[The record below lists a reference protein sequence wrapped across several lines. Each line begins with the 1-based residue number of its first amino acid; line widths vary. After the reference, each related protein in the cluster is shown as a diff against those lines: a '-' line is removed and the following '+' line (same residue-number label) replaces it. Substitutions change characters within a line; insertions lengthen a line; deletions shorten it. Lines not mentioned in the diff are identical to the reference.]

1 MNECSGTSV
10 GDSSGS
16 GNNGTATNGPVWV
29 PGFVPGPPGTTTPTP
44 TATPTPGPTPA
55 LCSDP
60 VFVGAGDISSCTTS
74 GDEATAT
81 LLDGIAGTVYTLGD
95 NTYPNGAASEFTNC
109 YDPTW
114 GRHKARTKPANGNH
128 DYTTAGAPG
137 YYGYFG
143 DVATGN
149 PPGCTSACKGY
160 YSYDLGTWHII
171 VLNTECAQAGVGGCE
186 AGSPQEQWLRADL
199 AAHQSSNVLA
209 YWHKPR
215 FSVGGSNS
223 FTQPF
228 WQALF
233 DYSADV
239 VLSGH
244 VHDYE
249 RFAPQNP
256 TGTLD
261 VSYGIREFIVGT
273 GGFSHFG
280 GSAILNLQVQN
291 QDTFG
296 VLKLTLHPSGYSWQF
311 IPEAGKT
318 FTDSG
323 CGSVHGP
330 PGSPTAT
337 PGGDPCAA
345 GNPTPTPS
353 GASTPTPTA
362 TRTSTPTPTAT
373 PTPSPTATRTPTPTP
388 TATPTPT
395 PTFGGTVLIE

>member
-1 MNECSGTSV
+1 
-10 GDSSGS
+10 
-16 GNNGTATNGPVWV
+16 
-29 PGFVPGPPGTTTPTP
+29 GFVPGPPGTGTPTP
-44 TATPTPGPTPA
+44 TPTPTTTPSPGN
-55 LCSDP
+55 DP

-95 NTYPNGAASEFTNC
+95 NTYPNGASSEFTGC

-199 AAHQSSNVLA
+199 AADQSSNVLA

-228 WQALF
+228 WQALY
-233 DYSADV
+233 DYGADL
-239 VLSGH
+239 VLGGH

-256 TGTLD
+256 AGQLD
-261 VSYGIREFIVGT
+261 LSYGIREFIVGT
-273 GGFSHFG
+273 GGYSHFG
-280 GSAILNLQVQN
+280 GASIANPVAQN
-291 QDTFG
+291 QANFG
-296 VLKLTLHPSGYSWQF
+296 LLKLTLQPSRQHCTEHP
-311 IPEAGKT
+311 A
-318 FTDSG
+318 
-323 CGSVHGP
+323 
-330 PGSPTAT
+330 
-337 PGGDPCAA
+337 
-345 GNPTPTPS
+345 
-353 GASTPTPTA
+353 
-362 TRTSTPTPTAT
+362 
-373 PTPSPTATRTPTPTP
+373 TPSPTA

-395 PTFGGTVLIE
+395 PTGTVFIERNIAGDCVPGGGGTIGDKLLQTTSAPAGISATIARQASDVVAFAFTTDPGQINPSDWGTGTYTVELNVTAAGGRVSGMRAQHVADHV